1 MGELTYEAA
10 IEELQSIVNE
20 LQGEISNIDQMSEK
34 AERAA
39 ELIKFCKN
47 KLRHTET
54 QVNYL
59 IEETLTKQE
68 P

>member
-10 IEELQSIVNE
+10 IIELQTIVNE
-20 LQGEISNIDQMSEK
+20 LQSEKISIDQMSER
-34 AERAA
+34 ANRAA

-54 QVNYL
+54 QVKHL
-59 IEETLTKQE
+59 IEEQPTDR
-68 P
+68 